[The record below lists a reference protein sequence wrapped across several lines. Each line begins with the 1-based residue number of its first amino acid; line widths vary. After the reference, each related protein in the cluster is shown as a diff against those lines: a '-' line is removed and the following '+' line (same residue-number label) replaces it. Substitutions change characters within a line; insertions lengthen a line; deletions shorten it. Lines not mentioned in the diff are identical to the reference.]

1 MRCKMDLSNIPDKEL
16 KAELH
21 KREKIQQ
28 DKRLA
33 AKQDL
38 IDFIKR
44 SKGKEARQFNLNTK
58 EASRRSTGR
67 VADIQG
73 AAKGGDYAMVEKTV
87 SI

>member
-1 MRCKMDLSNIPDKEL
+1 MDLSNIPDKEL

-44 SKGKEARQFNLNTK
+44 SKTINDCLKEAFNISEIKNISFEQGQTFSKDIDYLSLVI
-58 EASRRSTGR
+58 EYR
-67 VADIQG
+67 V
-73 AAKGGDYAMVEKTV
+73 
-87 SI
+87 